1 MRTTTE
7 RLRWWIVGAGALLV
21 VAITIYMVAGR
32 WKQRLL
38 GHDLPARLGINIQQ
52 DSNGF
57 TLSKSQQGRTLF
69 TLHAARALQYKTGG
83 EARLHDVSI
92 VFYGTGPHPREDRIH
107 GQSFSYDQTTGMVKA
122 DGEVEIDLQPP
133 AEANQ
138 TPEDAAKN
146 IIHLRT
152 KGLVFEQKT
161 GRAYTSEL
169 TEFRL
174 PQAEGTAVGAEYD
187 SKNGVLV
194 LESQVRLN
202 TTMQDEPVRVNAAR
216 ATLRRNDAAADSTE
230 AAAGIWKAEGR
241 KPVEENAAGRTAA
254 ASAKK
259 SSGMGQAELVDASLH
274 SAARDLKAGLAL
286 VWMRQD
292 GSVDHAEFSGQVE
305 LTTEDGDRLEAP
317 RAQATMNAE
326 GRVAHVHAEGGVR
339 FSRTPVVEDASDAA
353 GGGAVKRNVAGK
365 SRGAKSD
372 AAADVMEEGEAQQM
386 WLDEDDHSQPTHLRL
401 LGAVEIRQRPVAG
414 QAAAWSRQLN
424 AGEVNVAFVGGKAHV
439 VTATDSPVMRETTER
454 AIGESAGGNKH
465 GKAADG
471 ERVKT
476 GPVKAGLAKTG
487 PVKTGP
493 VKKRLAADWLEITL
507 RNGRHPET
515 LVGKGNTELE
525 QSDSAERDTSRGDT
539 LEVKF
544 DETGTSAGVK
554 AGARGRGR
562 SQNAKDSGGAK
573 ENAAAKNGSGTE
585 RAAQGNVGQVNSAV
599 QEGRVTLV
607 RTRLSEKT
615 QSGSLEGAKTA
626 GAEVSRGWADRAE
639 YQQGSETVT
648 LTGTPRIED
657 SGSANG
663 TLSLT
668 AKQVVLYRV
677 SGDATA
683 AGSVEATERQ
693 QAESAPTHIISQ
705 QAKLSHAQH
714 TALFTGSARLWQGDS
729 AIEAPSILLTQA
741 PEGLEATST
750 SGQKV
755 RAAFVSRGQSGGG
768 PGSKGKG
775 KDAPGQAVRVEAQKL
790 VYGERERRARFSSD
804 VVLTEGDL
812 TIRAERADVFLRPAV
827 ASAGGSNNSD
837 RSAGGA
843 ANSGGEKTAVFG
855 GDMSGQVDRVVATGL
870 VTLEQPGRR
879 GTCEQLVYTTADGR
893 FVLTGSA
900 VRAPRV
906 EDAQKG
912 TVTGDTLIFLS
923 RDDRVEVQSGGGNG
937 ASGRTL
943 TTTHVAK

>member
-7 RLRWWIVGAGALLV
+7 RLRWWIVGAGVLLV

-38 GHDLPARLGINIQQ
+38 RHDLPARLGINIQQ

-92 VFYGTGPHPREDRIH
+92 VFYGTGPHPREDRIR
-107 GQSFSYDQTTGMVKA
+107 GQSFSYDQTTGIVKA

-133 AEANQ
+133 AQANQ

-187 SKNGVLV
+187 SKDGVLV

-230 AAAGIWKAEGR
+230 AAAGIAKAEGR

-305 LTTEDGDRLEAP
+305 LATEDGDRLEAP

-353 GGGAVKRNVAGK
+353 GGGAAKRNVAG
-365 SRGAKSD
+365 RRDPGKSD

-386 WLDEDDHSQPTHLRL
+386 WLDEDARSQPTHLRL
-401 LGAVEIRQRPVAG
+401 LGGVEIRQRPVAG
-414 QAAAWSRQLN
+414 QPAVWSRQLN

-439 VTATDSPVMRETTER
+439 VTATDSPVLKETTER
-454 AIGESAGGNKH
+454 ATGESASGKKQ
-465 GKAADG
+465 GKAASG
-471 ERVKT
+471 SRVKT
-476 GPVKAGLAKTG
+476 GPVKTGL
-487 PVKTGP
+487 VKTGP
-493 VKKRLAADWLEITL
+493 VKKTLRADRLEITL

-525 QSDSAERDTSRGDT
+525 QSDAAERDTSRGDA

-544 DETGTSAGVK
+544 DETGMSAGVK
-554 AGARGRGR
+554 AGSGRKGR
-562 SQNAKDSGGAK
+562 SQNAKGSGGAK
-573 ENAAAKNGSGTE
+573 ENAAGKNGSGIE
-585 RAAQGNVGQVNSAV
+585 GAGQGNVGQVKSAV
-599 QEGRVTLV
+599 QEGHVMLV
-607 RTRLSEKT
+607 RTSSVEKT
-615 QSGSLEGAKTA
+615 PSGSLEGAKTA

-657 SGSANG
+657 SGSSNG

-668 AKQVVLYRV
+668 AKQVVLYRI

-683 AGSVEATERQ
+683 AGSVQATEQ
-693 QAESAPTHIISQ
+693 QEAESAPTHIISQ
-705 QAKLSHAQH
+705 QAKLSHAEH

-741 PEGLEATST
+741 PQGLEATST
-750 SGQKV
+750 AGQKV
-755 RAAFVSRGQSGGG
+755 RAAFVSRGQSGAG
-768 PGSKGKG
+768 PGSKGNG
-775 KDAPGQAVRVEAQKL
+775 KDAPGQPVRVEAQKL
-790 VYGERERRARFSSD
+790 VYSEAERRARFSSD
-804 VVLTEGDL
+804 VVLTEGDA

-827 ASAGGSNNSD
+827 ASAGGSDSSD

-843 ANSGGEKTAVFG
+843 ANSGGEKTAG
-855 GDMSGQVDRVVATGL
+855 LRGDMSGQVDRVVATGL

-879 GTCEQLVYTTADGR
+879 GTCEQLVYTTSDGR
-893 FVLTGSA
+893 FVLTGSS

>member
-7 RLRWWIVGAGALLV
+7 RLRWWIVGAGVLLV
-21 VAITIYMVAGR
+21 VAITIYMLAGR

-92 VFYGTGPHPREDRIH
+92 VFYGTGPHPREDRIR
-107 GQSFSYDQTTGMVKA
+107 GQSFSYDQTTGIVKA

-133 AEANQ
+133 AQANQ

-187 SKNGVLV
+187 SKDGVLV

-216 ATLRRNDAAADSTE
+216 ATLRRGDAAADSTE
-230 AAAGIWKAEGR
+230 AAAGIQKAEGR
-241 KPVEENAAGRTAA
+241 KPVEESAAGRMAA

-274 SAARDLKAGLAL
+274 SATRDLKAGLAL

-353 GGGAVKRNVAGK
+353 TGGEAVKRNVTGK

-372 AAADVMEEGEAQQM
+372 PAADVMEEGEAQQM

-424 AGEVNVAFVGGKAHV
+424 AGEVNVAFVDGKAHV

-454 AIGESAGGNKH
+454 AVGESAGGNKQ

-471 ERVKT
+471 VRVKTGTVKT
-476 GPVKAGLAKTG
+476 GPVKMG
-487 PVKTGP
+487 PVRKTL
-493 VKKRLAADWLEITL
+493 RADRLEITL

-515 LVGKGNTELE
+515 LVGQGNTELE
-525 QSDSAERDTSRGDT
+525 QSDSTERDTSRGDT

-544 DETGTSAGVK
+544 DETGTSAGVR

-562 SQNAKDSGGAK
+562 SQNAKDSGGAR
-573 ENAAAKNGSGTE
+573 ENAAAKSGSGAE
-585 RAAQGNVGQVNSAV
+585 SAGQGSVGQVKSAV
-599 QEGRVTLV
+599 QEGQVTLV
-607 RTRLSEKT
+607 RTTLSEKT

-639 YQQGSETVT
+639 YQRGSETVT

-683 AGSVEATERQ
+683 AGSVQATQRQ

-741 PEGLEATST
+741 PEGLEATSMA
-750 SGQKV
+750 GQRV
-755 RAAFVSRGQSGGG
+755 RAAFVSRGETGAG

-790 VYGERERRARFSSD
+790 VYGEAERRARFSSD
-804 VVLTEGDL
+804 VVLTDGDA
-812 TIRAERADVFLRPAV
+812 TIRAERADVFLRPAA
-827 ASAGGSNNSD
+827 ASAGGANNSD

-843 ANSGGEKTAVFG
+843 ANSGGGRAAVLV

-893 FVLTGSA
+893 FVLTGSS